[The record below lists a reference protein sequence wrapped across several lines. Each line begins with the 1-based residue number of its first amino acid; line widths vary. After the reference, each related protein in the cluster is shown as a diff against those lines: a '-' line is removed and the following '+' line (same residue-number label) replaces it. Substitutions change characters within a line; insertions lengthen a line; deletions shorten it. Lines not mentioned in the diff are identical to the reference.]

1 FSFFVPFVR
10 RDFLFFPGG
19 FFPSFTKK
27 WDAGCAPP
35 PPPPAGMGKHQDGG
49 IKRGMAENLP
59 FQSFIHILFLKFA
72 FAGRRA
78 ANAGVR

>member
-1 FSFFVPFVR
+1 GTLHCTSGWFRPFMIIAYSRV
-10 RDFLFFPGG
+10 
-19 FFPSFTKK
+19 S
-27 WDAGCAPP
+27 AIA
-35 PPPPAGMGKHQDGG
+35 PPPAGMGKHQDGG

>member
-1 FSFFVPFVR
+1 GKEANLAFPLVVFS
-10 RDFLFFPGG
+10 LFGTRVFPW
-19 FFPSFTKK
+19 FFPS
-27 WDAGCAPP
+27 P

>member
-1 FSFFVPFVR
+1 VVFFFIHSFF
-10 RDFLFFPGG
+10 G
-19 FFPSFTKK
+19 F
-27 WDAGCAPP
+27 GIVP

>member
-1 FSFFVPFVR
+1 
-10 RDFLFFPGG
+10 
-19 FFPSFTKK
+19 
-27 WDAGCAPP
+27 
-35 PPPPAGMGKHQDGG
+35 MGKHQYGG